1 MARTCYICTFD
12 EMMMRS
18 TLSRPTLEASMLII
32 TPPMENKLKRTHVA
46 KGKNFAMRQ
55 KCHNSDPFYE

>member
-18 TLSRPTLEASMLII
+18 TLSRPTLGSEHANHYTTNGEQI
-32 TPPMENKLKRTHVA
+32 K
-46 KGKNFAMRQ
+46 KNT
-55 KCHNSDPFYE
+55 CS